1 MTIAVLEQKKVSEL
15 HEIARRLGIQGFAD
29 LRRRDL
35 IYEILGAEAAADAE
49 GTDLPLRVSQASDDR
64 PAVRPAARSRAEP
77 SPRPARAPRRRQ
89 SRPRQPISPDWP
101 EYMQGFD
108 PYAVTLQGLIRRT
121 GVLEILPDG
130 YGFLRSLDYGYLP
143 SPDDIYVSP
152 SQIKRFSLRV
162 GDTVDGQ
169 IRPPKEGERFFA
181 LIRVHTING
190 RSPDAFDERTS
201 YDLLT
206 PSYPDRAIRLE
217 TAPDRLAGRVVD
229 LVAPIGKGQR
239 GLILTP
245 TGAGRTTLLEEIA
258 RAVVR
263 NEPDATVL
271 VLLVAE
277 RPEDVTEFQRAAP
290 DVEVVASTF
299 DDAPERQ
306 VHIADLVLEKAR
318 RLVEAGRDVVL
329 LVDSVTRLVQA
340 HQAVLGESGA
350 PSVAALRQPK
360 RLLGAARS
368 VEEGGSLTVIATVLA
383 STGKPDD
390 ESIAQAFDG
399 TANMQLVLDGDL
411 ARRGLFPAVDLG
423 ASGTRRES
431 MLIEPDRLARLQALR
446 RSVSDPDPAAALA
459 ALLDRVRQS
468 ESNDA
473 LLEETEG

>member
-35 IYEILGAEAAADAE
+35 IYEILGAEAAADAD
-49 GTDLPLRVSQASDDR
+49 GADLPARVAQASDDR
-64 PAVRPAARSRAEP
+64 PAVRPAPRSRSE
-77 SPRPARAPRRRQ
+77 SSRPTRAPRRRQ
-89 SRPRQPISPDWP
+89 SRVRHPISPDWP
-101 EYMQGFD
+101 DYMQGFD
-108 PYAVTLQGLIRRT
+108 PYAVTLEGLIRRT

-152 SQIKRFSLRV
+152 SQIKRFSLRI

-217 TAPDRLAGRVVD
+217 TAPDRLATRVVD

-258 RAVVR
+258 RAVVQA
-263 NEPDATVL
+263 EPEATVL

-290 DVEVVASTF
+290 GAEVVASTF
-299 DDAPERQ
+299 DDTPERQ

-329 LVDSVTRLVQA
+329 LVDSVTRFVQA
-340 HQAVLGESGA
+340 HQAVLEESGP

-383 STGKPDD
+383 GTGKPDD
-390 ESIAQAFDG
+390 ESIAQAFEG
-399 TANMQLVLDGDL
+399 TANMQLVLDRDL
-411 ARRGLFPAVDLG
+411 AQRGLFPAVDLA

-431 MLIEPDRLARLQALR
+431 MLIEPGPLARLQSLR
-446 RSVSDPDPAAALA
+446 RSVADPDPAVALA
-459 ALLDRVRQS
+459 ALLDRVRRS
-468 ESNDA
+468 ESNAA
-473 LLEETEG
+473 LLEEAEG

>member
-15 HEIARRLGIQGFAD
+15 HEIARRLGVQGFAD

-49 GTDLPLRVSQASDDR
+49 ASDLPPRVTQAGDDR
-64 PAVRPAARSRAEP
+64 PAVRPRSISEPPRA
-77 SPRPARAPRRRQ
+77 SRPPRRRPP
-89 SRPRQPISPDWP
+89 RPRQPISPDWP
-101 EYMQGFD
+101 DYMQGFD

-217 TAPDRLAGRVVD
+217 TDAGRLATRVVD

-258 RAVVR
+258 RAALQ
-263 NEPDATVL
+263 NEPEATVL
-271 VLLVAE
+271 VLLVSE

-290 DVEVVASTF
+290 GAEVVASTF
-299 DDAPERQ
+299 DDAPDRQ
-306 VHIADLVLEKAR
+306 VHIAGLVLEKAR

-329 LVDSVTRLVQA
+329 LVDSLTRLVQA
-340 HQAVLGESGA
+340 HQAVLDESGA

-368 VEEGGSLTVIATVLA
+368 VEEGGSLTIIATVLVG
-383 STGKPDD
+383 TGTPDD
-390 ESIAQAFDG
+390 QAVVQAFDG
-399 TANMQLVLDGDL
+399 TANMQLVLDRDL
-411 ARRGLFPAVDLG
+411 ARRGLFPAVDLA

-431 MLIEPDRLARLQALR
+431 MLIEPERLARLQALR
-446 RSVSDPDPAAALA
+446 QSVAGLDPADALA

-468 ESNDA
+468 ESNQA
-473 LLEETEG
+473 LLAEAEG